1 MVDFP
6 SDVKYIQL
14 IIGVSGHAQEVI
26 HQRSGS
32 FPESCG
38 MLGIKPGSPGNGKSW
53 ENQEFKDFFHQDPT
67 TYPRLG
73 LHSPS
78 KRFQGVGFAIS
89 SHPTRVQPGV
99 QPGPWA
105 PHPLVLLRI
114 PLAPVGPR
122 LQLGFV
128 AIGNQKVRKQQ
139 MRTWLYPP
147 LPDGHIWDPDFCVA
161 PCPSFTSSHSS
172 YLEGIR
178 RPLSVHAVNTTWK
191 QCVAMFHILGRLS
204 YGYIGLTHVAFRT
217 WYPLLACVFLVDC
230 WSLPLHNGTNQGLL
244 LKTAKPWPFLAPTL
258 SIQAFEHL
266 LTGAKRRGW
275 GNGMIVKI
283 A

>member
-26 HQRSGS
+26 HQRSGG

-53 ENQEFKDFFHQDPT
+53 GNQEFKDFFHQDPT
-67 TYPRLG
+67 TYPRLRM
-73 LHSPS
+73 HSPS
-78 KRFQGVGFAIS
+78 KRFQGVDFAIS
-89 SHPTRVQPGV
+89 SPTRARACSLFPE
-99 QPGPWA
+99 
-105 PHPLVLLRI
+105 PHTHLFFCASHSRQLVL
-114 PLAPVGPR
+114 
-122 LQLGFV
+122 GF
-128 AIGNQKVRKQQ
+128 NLDLSPSETKKVRKQQ

-178 RPLSVHAVNTTWK
+178 RPSVHAVNTTWK
-191 QCVAMFHILGRLS
+191 LQYV
-204 YGYIGLTHVAFRT
+204 
-217 WYPLLACVFLVDC
+217 
-230 WSLPLHNGTNQGLL
+230 LPC
-244 LKTAKPWPFLAPTL
+244 F
-258 SIQAFEHL
+258 I
-266 LTGAKRRGW
+266 
-275 GNGMIVKI
+275 I
-283 A
+283 